1 MFDVTTIPRISCIIS
16 TYSDIAFVE
25 KKISEIR
32 KQTIFE
38 DIEFIFVETASP
50 DRERDAI
57 IPYTEKFPNIR
68 LVTKDTRKTLYQA
81 WNLGWEEATAD
92 IVCYSNMD
100 DALHP
105 ECLERVVARMEA
117 DHDLELCS
125 VMIAYQNKDSP
136 GRLDSF
142 DVNRLKSLKIGRRP
156 GPFSAWRKSISH
168 KIGMFDE
175 HYSIMGDMDFWSRAA
190 HARLNATLIKK
201 VLYIYTIAP
210 SQLSKRSDTTEE
222 KNYAS
227 KKGIKLEW
235 HPKVARAML
244 LHRKIFKLFAAPYL
258 VKL

>member
-1 MFDVTTIPRISCIIS
+1 VTTKPRISCIIS

-25 KKISEIR
+25 KKISEIQ

-38 DIEFIFVETASP
+38 DIEFIFIETDSP
-50 DRERDAI
+50 NREREAI
-57 IPYTEKFPNIR
+57 TPYTEKFPNIR

-81 WNLGWEEATAD
+81 WNLGWEKATAD

-105 ECLERVVARMEA
+105 ECLERVAERMEA
-117 DHDLELCS
+117 DHALELCS
-125 VMIAYQNKDSP
+125 VMIAYQDKESP
-136 GRLDSF
+136 GPLHSF
-142 DVNRLKSLKIGRRP
+142 EANRLKGLKIGRRP
-156 GPFSAWRKSISH
+156 GPFSAWRKNISQ

-175 HYSIMGDMDFWSRAA
+175 KYSIIGDMDFWSRAA
-190 HARLNATLIKK
+190 HAQLKAELIKK

-210 SQLSKRSDTTEE
+210 SQLSKRSDTSQE
-222 KNYAS
+222 KKYAAQ
-227 KKGIKLEW
+227 KGIKLEW